1 MAIEIYSTDTDSG
14 VISVVRKE
22 DNEHRRICQ
31 IPVGNAPRGAVK
43 FTSDGRGYVSN
54 CGGDTIS
61 EIDAITHRETARI
74 KVGAAPRG
82 IGIVP
87 GDRFALVSNSGANS
101 VSIVDLTERREVA
114 QFAVGRDPRH
124 MAITSNGQKAYIAV
138 WGSHYVSKVDISGL
152 SGARTE
158 ENLRSVREVHRI
170 SMRPDSHPYSVA
182 IEPGEKR
189 LFVANT
195 HSPWLAVVNLE
206 SDKLESEVDLGSIG
220 ARAVAFS
227 PDKKYV
233 FVTIENTSEV
243 VIIDRA
249 GLVVSKVIEVG
260 SGPRGLAVEPVTST
274 LYISAFR
281 RTKTGL
287 TGTVVEPDSLSVVD
301 LKQSLQSSKA
311 GEGISSAPVGKG
323 SCSVSVLDLTKL
335 QRAELEPAK
344 AV

>member
-14 VISVVRKE
+14 VISVVRRE
-22 DNEHRRICQ
+22 DNEHKRICQ

-61 EIDAITHRETARI
+61 EIDAISHRETARI

-101 VSIVDLTERREVA
+101 VSVVDLIERREVG

-124 MAITSNGQKAYIAV
+124 MAITSNGQSAYIAV
-138 WGSHYVSKVDISGL
+138 WGSHYVSKVNISGL
-152 SGARTE
+152 SPRTE

-182 IEPGEKR
+182 LEPGEKR

-195 HSPWLAVVNLE
+195 HSPLLAVVSLE
-206 SDKLESEVDLGSIG
+206 NDKIEAEVDLGSVG
-220 ARAVAFS
+220 ARAVVFS
-227 PDKKYV
+227 PDGQYAL
-233 FVTIENTSEV
+233 VTIENTSEV
-243 VIIDRA
+243 VVIDRA
-249 GLVVSKVIEVG
+249 SLGVSKVIEVG

-287 TGTVVEPDSLSVVD
+287 TGTVVQPDSLSVVD
-301 LKQSLQSSKA
+301 LKQSLQASKS

-323 SCSVSVLDLTKL
+323 SCSVSVLDLAKI
-335 QRAELEPAK
+335 QRSELEPAK